1 MGLHMN
7 TLNIEE
13 ASKFLGAHRE
23 TIRRMAASG
32 ELPGV
37 KIGRSWVFIEQ
48 DLVMYMRN
56 KYSSDASQG
65 VHNNRSSKIWHST
78 KEKVSGGLIFSTK
91 EKEYAKVLGL
101 K

>member
-1 MGLHMN
+1 MN

-13 ASKFLGAHRE
+13 AAKFLGAHRE

-37 KIGRSWVFIEQ
+37 KIGRGWVFIEQ
-48 DLVMYMRN
+48 DIVMYMRN
-56 KYSSDASQG
+56 KYSSRDASQG
-65 VHNNRSSKIWHST
+65 AYVRSNKEWHST
-78 KEKVSGGLIFSTK
+78 KEMEFGGLISGTK

>member
-7 TLNIEE
+7 TLNIEG
-13 ASKFLGAHRE
+13 ASKLLGAHRE

-37 KIGRSWVFIEQ
+37 KIGRSWVFLEQ
-48 DLVMYMRN
+48 DLVMYLRN
-56 KYSSDASQG
+56 KYSSCDALQG
-65 VHNNRSSKIWHST
+65 VAYRSNTKWHST
-78 KEKVSGGLIFSTK
+78 KEMESGGSISSIK
-91 EKEYAKVLGL
+91 EREYVKVLGL